1 MALPYVRVLY
11 AVFRKACSAK
21 HLGTAAS
28 AVAVDIRA
36 DGDAAFGRCFKAS
49 AVEVVIFGCNDL
61 CIIRRHVIHAV
72 LDGQDILEV
81 FPFRSGLVCLDS
93 LFGHVQRGA
102 VVHVVAV
109 IEPEGTATC
118 LRRNG
123 VLASNLFY

>member
-1 MALPYVRVLY
+1 MASPYVRALY
-11 AVFRKACSAK
+11 AVFRMVYSAQD
-21 HLGTAAS
+21 LDGSAS

-93 LFGHVQRGA
+93 LFGHV
-102 VVHVVAV
+102 
-109 IEPEGTATC
+109 
-118 LRRNG
+118 
-123 VLASNLFY
+123 